1 MKEQI
6 NNALLMNLGNRV
18 IDEIKPKASGAAEVE
33 ELRLQLKALVQNK
46 KILNLKNKELI
57 ESDRDSEDSDDEID

>member
-1 MKEQI
+1 
-6 NNALLMNLGNRV
+6 MNLGNRV
-18 IDEIKPKASGAAEVE
+18 IDEIKPKASGAEEVE

-57 ESDRDSEDSDDEID
+57 ESDKGSEESDSFFE